1 VITVIAKLVVLSQ
14 IIEKKL
20 HMVITKIGVI
30 TDERGL
36 EIKGLDGNCQS
47 YRHF

>member
-1 VITVIAKLVVLSQ
+1 LAICAATSADNGKAFTSMLAPTFECVK
-14 IIEKKL
+14 
-20 HMVITKIGVI
+20 I